1 MTNFFK
7 HRITKI
13 FEVNQIMA
21 GGAGGARQ
29 GRMELPSP
37 PARRHIVGGPDGQ
50 DRIAAKLQELSS

>member
-1 MTNFFK
+1 MTIFFK

-13 FEVNQIMA
+13 FEVNQILGG
-21 GGAGGARQ
+21 GGAVARQ

-37 PARRHIVGGPDGQ
+37 PARRHIVRSHDGQ